1 MFSQLL
7 SRSTATA
14 TATAGVRSRS
24 SNKRIFLS
32 SYSATTTLLLS
43 ALYSTSH
50 SRMSKAMYE
59 PPSLSGKPF
68 KSLVPPGQCQFTD
81 DWTSVPLLERINVS
95 KSSNSY
101 VLRFGPLPDKSL
113 PLNLSTCACILAKTD
128 KKNNDDDDGKV
139 TSVIRPYTP
148 VSTNNLNG
156 YFDLLIKDYGPSN
169 AESGGGLSNHLC
181 STMNV
186 GDTID
191 FKHIKFNI
199 KIQYPEFS
207 SKKIIMLV
215 GGTGIT
221 PMIQALH
228 AILGDNENNDNEVVM
243 LYGSRTEDDILG
255 RTLVDSW
262 AKQYPKKFKSIVH
275 VLSDEKEKSD
285 TESEVKNNNIRYG
298 YINQKLIEESASL
311 INASPTTTC
320 TDADSNNEANDDDVI
335 IFVCGPPPMYNA
347 LCGSRDTPE
356 LSGVLKEMGYSSKQV
371 YKF

>member
-1 MFSQLL
+1 MFTSQLL
-7 SRSTATA
+7 SRSTAI
-14 TATAGVRSRS
+14 RSRS
-24 SNKRIFLS
+24 SSRRIFLS

-50 SRMSKAMYE
+50 SQMSKAMYE
-59 PPSLSGKPF
+59 PPSLSGLPV
-68 KSLVPPGQCQFTD
+68 KSLVPPGQCQFTEE
-81 DWTSVPLLERINVS
+81 WTSVPLLERINVS
-95 KSSNSY
+95 KASNSY

-128 KKNNDDDDGKV
+128 KKNDGEV

-148 VSTNNLNG
+148 VSTNNLKG

-228 AILGDNENNDNEVVM
+228 AILGDEDSSDNEVVM

-255 RTLVDSW
+255 RSLVDSW

-275 VLSDEKEKSD
+275 VLSDEKESD
-285 TESEVKNNNIRYG
+285 TESDVKNNNIRYG

-320 TDADSNNEANDDDVI
+320 TDAAADSNNESNNDDVI

-347 LCGSRDTPE
+347 LCGPRDAPE

>member
-1 MFSQLL
+1 MFASQLL
-7 SRSTATA
+7 PRSTIAI
-14 TATAGVRSRS
+14 RSRTS
-24 SNKRIFLS
+24 RRIFLS
-32 SYSATTTLLLS
+32 SYSATTTLLLT

-50 SRMSKAMYE
+50 SIQMSKAMYE
-59 PPSLSGKPF
+59 PPALSGLPVKA
-68 KSLVPPGQCQFTD
+68 LVPPGLCQLTD
-81 DWTSVPLLERINVS
+81 DWTSVPLLERINVT
-95 KSSNSY
+95 SNSH
-101 VLRFGPLPDKSL
+101 VLRFGPLPDKST

-128 KKNNDDDDGKV
+128 KKSKDDGEV

-156 YFDLLIKDYGPSN
+156 YFDLLVKDYGPSN
-169 AESGGGLSNHLC
+169 ADTGGGLSNHLC

-199 KIQYPEFS
+199 KIQYPEFA

-228 AILGDNENNDNEVVM
+228 AILGDDDSANNEVVM

-255 RTLVDSW
+255 RSLVDSW

-275 VLSDEKEKSD
+275 VLSDEKESA
-285 TESEVKNNNIRYG
+285 VKNDNNVRYG

-320 TDADSNNEANDDDVI
+320 TDSAADSNNEDVI

-347 LCGSRDTPE
+347 LCGPRDAPE
-356 LSGVLKEMGYSSKQV
+356 LTGVLKEMGYSAKQV
-371 YKF
+371 IKF